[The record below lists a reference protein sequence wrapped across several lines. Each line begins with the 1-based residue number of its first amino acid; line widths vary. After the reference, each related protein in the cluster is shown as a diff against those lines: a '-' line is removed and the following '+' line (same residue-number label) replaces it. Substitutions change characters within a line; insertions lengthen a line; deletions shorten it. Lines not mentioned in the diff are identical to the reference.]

1 MTKKQIIIVSIV
13 AAILIVS
20 IIAIVLHDRSRNNS
34 VAAADTETQYPE
46 RGEISTDIESNLES
60 EDEQSKKKQSKDTD
74 NINPETDTL
83 DASGTIVYDPNL
95 FEKTPI
101 NTASPETSGYTIPE
115 NHHFS
120 NIEGSSDLDNKDQAK
135 LVITID
141 SKTNFDK
148 QLQELYDIVKPV
160 LGTNIAEEIVSYAK
174 TKTNSNIVLDK
185 WWQANGKE
193 VQVCSSYDSNFIDFM
208 SWDK

>member
-20 IIAIVLHDRSRNNS
+20 IIAVVLHNRSNNS

-46 RGEISTDIESNLES
+46 RREIVSAPIPTTEAKQSEGSNNSSTDDSS
-60 EDEQSKKKQSKDTD
+60 DT
-74 NINPETDTL
+74 TSL
-83 DASGTIVYDPNL
+83 DASQTISYDPDL
-95 FEKTPI
+95 FKKI
-101 NTASPETSGYTIPE
+101 GNNTAPPETSGYPIPE

-120 NIEGSSDLDNKDQAK
+120 NIEGSSNLDDKDQAK
-135 LVITID
+135 LAITID

-160 LGTNIAEEIVSYAK
+160 LGTHIAEEIVAYAR